1 MDRQIS
7 LLKIF
12 AVFAK
17 IGGFLMAGM
26 AKGIDDNVG
35 SVIASMGNLQ
45 NVVDAN
51 TPSMSFNAEGN
62 AGAIRMIDG
71 ITMNIYGAEGQD
83 VNALADAVA
92 DRFQTLVDMRA
103 AVWA

>member
-1 MDRQIS
+1 MS
-7 LLKIF
+7 
-12 AVFAK
+12 
-17 IGGFLMAGM
+17 GM
-26 AKGIDDNVG
+26 AKGIDDNLGMVEG
-35 SVIASMGNLQ
+35 AMGDLQ
-45 NVVDAN
+45 DTIDTN
-51 TPSMSFNAEGN
+51 TPEMSFNAEGN

-71 ITMNIYGAEGQD
+71 MTFNIYGAEGQD